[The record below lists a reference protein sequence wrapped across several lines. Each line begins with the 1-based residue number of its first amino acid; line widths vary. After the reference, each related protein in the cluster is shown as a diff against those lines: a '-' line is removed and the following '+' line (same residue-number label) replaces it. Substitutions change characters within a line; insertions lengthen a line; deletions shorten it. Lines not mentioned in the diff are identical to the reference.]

1 MDTLFLI
8 ARLSR
13 EWHKW
18 IVTKI
23 KNEPETFDKSEMRD
37 SNVDI
42 EIQFPESEGHIW
54 SCLDVSTGHA
64 LKAKALV

>member
-1 MDTLFLI
+1 M
-8 ARLSR
+8 
-13 EWHKW
+13 
-18 IVTKI
+18 TKI